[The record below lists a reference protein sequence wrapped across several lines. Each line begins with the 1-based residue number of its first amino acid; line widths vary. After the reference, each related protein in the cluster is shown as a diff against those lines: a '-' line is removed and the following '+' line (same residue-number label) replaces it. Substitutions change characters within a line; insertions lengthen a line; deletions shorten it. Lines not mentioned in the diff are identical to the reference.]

1 MWKVFTTI
9 WDTIIED
16 GMVFKKKIKSIRSW
30 INWDRDI
37 IFPSIDGVYKIF
49 VKISLYKSIIFLLII
64 HWMKT
69 SRAKYRIL
77 VLIE

>member
-30 INWDRDI
+30 INWYRDI
-37 IFPSIDGVYKIF
+37 IFPSIDGV
-49 VKISLYKSIIFLLII
+49 
-64 HWMKT
+64 
-69 SRAKYRIL
+69 
-77 VLIE
+77 